1 MNFSAAS
8 VTRSDS
14 SVNAG
19 VATVAPAGIVTV
31 PVAAVKSEPPVAVL
45 LAVENVAVTGQGTGF
60 ESVTLAR
67 SLRTPLLPSTSRA
80 LPIDIVGRP
89 LIVQPLS
96 EKIPSVIGPGAWMT
110 SFAPMAGVMSELA
123 LPAG

>member
-8 VTRSDS
+8 ATRSDS
-14 SVNAG
+14 RVNAG
-19 VATVAPAGIVTV
+19 VAMVAPAGIVTV

-45 LAVENVAVTGQGTGF
+45 LAVENVRGHGPGHRVRERHVGPQLADAAVALD
-60 ESVTLAR
+60 E
-67 SLRTPLLPSTSRA
+67 RA

-96 EKIPSVIGPGAWMT
+96 EKIPSVIGPGEWMT
-110 SFAPMAGVMSELA
+110 SLAPIAGVMSELA